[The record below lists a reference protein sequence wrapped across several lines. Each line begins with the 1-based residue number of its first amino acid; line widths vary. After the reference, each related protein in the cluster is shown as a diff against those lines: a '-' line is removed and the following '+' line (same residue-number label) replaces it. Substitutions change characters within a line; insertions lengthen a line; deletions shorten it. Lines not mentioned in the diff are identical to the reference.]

1 MSNPARPCSC
11 NVNVMHKGRHTFRK
25 PDTLLLLAVFV
36 GLAVLIT
43 TAADAVEGAFKAPG
57 LADMQAGD
65 MQVIRLGH
73 HGPGVHLSLQPPNN
87 ATQIHSSGAAKQ
99 PLTDT
104 PPDVFLSLRIPW

>member
-1 MSNPARPCSC
+1 LSDPARPCSC

-57 LADMQAGD
+57 LADLQAGD
-65 MQVIRLGH
+65 MQVIRLGR
-73 HGPGVHLSLQPPNN
+73 HGPGVHLSLQPPHN
-87 ATQIHSSGAAKQ
+87 ATEIHSTVAAKQ
-99 PLTDT
+99 PPTGAT
-104 PPDVFLSLRIPW
+104 PDVFLNLRYPW